1 MILSDNLSIEVFVF
15 RNIDLIAVVEEL
27 SLSFALS

>member
-1 MILSDNLSIEVFVF
+1 MLSDNLSTEVFVF
-15 RNIDLIAVVEEL
+15 RNIDLIVVVEEL